1 LNDLARHLSL
11 PLFVHRAA
19 IAIETLACQYRN
31 AFTILALGGDKELK
45 TGFSHSDASA
55 AGFKFAIVVSRWND
69 AYTSRLEAGA
79 RRAFDEHGAVTER
92 VVTFRVPGAFE
103 LPLVCRKAAK
113 YHEFDAIV
121 ALGVVIRGD
130 TPHFDYVAGE
140 TARGIMQVSLETN
153 VPIMFGVITADNIE
167 QTEAR
172 CGDGTDNK
180 GYEAAVSAIEM
191 ANLMREMDVR
201 REEIVGI
208 PF

>member
-1 LNDLARHLSL
+1 
-11 PLFVHRAA
+11 
-19 IAIETLACQYRN
+19 
-31 AFTILALGGDKELK
+31 LK
-45 TGFSHSDASA
+45 TGFSESDASA

-69 AYTSRLEAGA
+69 IYTSRLEAGA
-79 RRAFDEHGAVTER
+79 RRAFNERGAEDER
-92 VVTFRVPGAFE
+92 VVTFHVPGAFE

-140 TARGIMQVSLETN
+140 TARGLMQASLDTN
-153 VPIMFGVITADNIE
+153 VPILFGVITADNVE

-172 CGDGTDNK
+172 CGDGNDNK
-180 GYEAAVSAIEM
+180 GYEAAISAIEM
-191 ANLMREMDVR
+191 ANLIREMEIR
-201 REEIVGI
+201 RDEIIGI